1 MVDNLIFIGIFLG
14 YSILQL
20 LEYGVTTVVAQITKF
35 LDFKSKRVVDREFY
49 RPLSSK
55 SNNDSQDYG
64 ECDRNDYHIIEL
76 NQKPMP
82 KAGIDW
88 EERFKAMEQETREMK
103 KEWED
108 MKRQNNTIRQFASL
122 S

>member
-35 LDFKSKRVVDREFY
+35 LDFKNERFADTEY
-49 RPLSSK
+49 ERPLTSK
-55 SNNDSQDYG
+55 SDNDSQDYG

-82 KAGIDW
+82 RAGIDW
-88 EERFKAMEQETREMK
+88 EERFKAMEQETREIK

>member
-1 MVDNLIFIGIFLG
+1 MFDNLFSIGIFLG

-35 LDFKSKRVVDREFY
+35 LDLKSERVADREY
-49 RPLSSK
+49 ERLLTSK

-64 ECDRNDYHIIEL
+64 ESDRNDYHIIEL

-82 KAGIDW
+82 RAGIDW
-88 EERFKAMEQETREMK
+88 EERFKAMEQETSEIK

>member
-1 MVDNLIFIGIFLG
+1 MFDNLIFIGIFLG

-35 LDFKSKRVVDREFY
+35 LDFKSERLADREY
-49 RPLSSK
+49 ERPLTSI

-64 ECDRNDYHIIEL
+64 ESDRNDYHIIEL

-82 KAGIDW
+82 RAGIDW

>member
-1 MVDNLIFIGIFLG
+1 MFHNLIFIGIFLG

-20 LEYGVTTVVAQITKF
+20 SEYGVTTVVAQITKF
-35 LDFKSKRVVDREFY
+35 LDFKSERFADTEY
-49 RPLSSK
+49 ERPLTSK
-55 SNNDSQDYG
+55 SDNDSQDYG

-82 KAGIDW
+82 RAGIDW

>member
-1 MVDNLIFIGIFLG
+1 MFDNLIFIGIFLG

-35 LDFKSKRVVDREFY
+35 LDFKSERVADREY
-49 RPLSSK
+49 ERLLTSK

-64 ECDRNDYHIIEL
+64 ESDRNDYHIIEL
-76 NQKPMP
+76 NQKPM
-82 KAGIDW
+82 KGAGIDW
-88 EERFKAMEQETREMK
+88 EERMKAMEQETREMK

>member
-1 MVDNLIFIGIFLG
+1 MLDNLFFIGIFLG

-20 LEYGVTTVVAQITKF
+20 LEYGVTTVVAQIRKF
-35 LDFKSKRVVDREFY
+35 LDFKSERVVDREY
-49 RPLSSK
+49 ERPLLSK

-82 KAGIDW
+82 RAGIDW
-88 EERFKAMEQETREMK
+88 EERFKAMEQETREIK

>member
-1 MVDNLIFIGIFLG
+1 MFDSLIFIGIFLG

-35 LDFKSKRVVDREFY
+35 LDFKSERFADTEY
-49 RPLSSK
+49 ERPVTSK

-82 KAGIDW
+82 RAGIDW

>member
-1 MVDNLIFIGIFLG
+1 MFDNLIFIGIFLG

-35 LDFKSKRVVDREFY
+35 LDLKSERVADREY
-49 RPLSSK
+49 ERLLTYK

-64 ECDRNDYHIIEL
+64 ECGRNDYHIIEL
-76 NQKPMP
+76 NKKPMTR
-82 KAGIDW
+82 AGIDW

-108 MKRQNNTIRQFASL
+108 MKGQNNTIRIPP
-122 S
+122 

>member
-1 MVDNLIFIGIFLG
+1 MFDNLIFIGIFLG

-35 LDFKSKRVVDREFY
+35 LDFKSERVADREY
-49 RPLSSK
+49 ERLLTSK

-64 ECDRNDYHIIEL
+64 ESDRNDYHIIQL

-82 KAGIDW
+82 RAGIDW

-108 MKRQNNTIRQFASL
+108 IKRQNNTIRQFTSL